1 MDSLYI
7 ICFAPLFLFTLVFLY
22 FTVVRK
28 NAFEERLALFR
39 PTHKLSQKREAY
51 RQQVRKYSKYAHI
64 ILLVILYLPLCVL
77 IAILIKEEYEK
88 TGILN
93 ILSIYDDTKM
103 TLLSVY
109 VPILL
114 LHYLLFYVIKRN
126 EKAQHMLLEQMSD
139 DDFELLLK
147 VKDSLSFTSK
157 YNPPFVLCND
167 KLYIFIFFAIKE
179 IDPTQITDLDWS
191 YRRNGIFI
199 EFKAPEKII
208 FTLPKK
214 VLPHFLQ
221 IIEKYTNQKFYY

>member
-1 MDSLYI
+1 MDSLSFTY
-7 ICFAPLFLFTLVFLY
+7 FLPLLLFELLFFYLI
-22 FTVVRK
+22 VVRK
-28 NAFEERLALFR
+28 NAFEKRLALFS
-39 PTHKLSQKREAY
+39 PTRQLSQKRQAY
-51 RQQVRKYSKYAHI
+51 MQKVHNYHKYFNA
-64 ILLVILYLPLCVL
+64 ILLIIFYLPLCFFITL
-77 IAILIKEEYEK
+77 IIKEKYEE
-88 TGILN
+88 TGKLVIPISN
-93 ILSIYDDTKM
+93 NMIM
-103 TLLSVY
+103 
-109 VPILL
+109 ILL
-114 LHYLLFYVIKRN
+114 VLFLAHYLIIYLKKRKG
-126 EKAQHMLLEQMSD
+126 KALRMFLEQMSD
-139 DDFELLLK
+139 GNFELLLK
-147 VKDSLSFTSK
+147 VKDSLLFTSK

>member
-1 MDSLYI
+1 MDSLSFTY
-7 ICFAPLFLFTLVFLY
+7 FLPLLLFELFFLY
-22 FTVVRK
+22 LAIVRK
-28 NAFEERLALFR
+28 NAFEKRLALFS
-39 PTHKLSQKREAY
+39 PTRQLSQKRQAY
-51 RQQVRKYSKYAHI
+51 MQKVHNYHKYFNA
-64 ILLVILYLPLCVL
+64 ILLIIFYLPLCFFITL
-77 IAILIKEEYEK
+77 IIKERYEE
-88 TGILN
+88 TGKLVIPISN
-93 ILSIYDDTKM
+93 NM
-103 TLLSVY
+103 MM
-109 VPILL
+109 ILL
-114 LHYLLFYVIKRN
+114 VLFLAHYLIIYLKKH
-126 EKAQHMLLEQMSD
+126 KAKALRMFLEQMSD

-221 IIEKYTNQKFYY
+221 IIQQYTNQEF

>member
-1 MDSLYI
+1 MDSLSFTY
-7 ICFAPLFLFTLVFLY
+7 FLPLLLFELLFFYLI
-22 FTVVRK
+22 VVRK
-28 NAFEERLALFR
+28 NAFEKRLALFN
-39 PTHKLSQKREAY
+39 PTRQLSQERQAY
-51 RQQVRKYSKYAHI
+51 MQKVYKYCKYFNS
-64 ILLVILYLPLCVL
+64 ILLIIFYLPLCFFITL
-77 IAILIKEEYEK
+77 IIKERYEE
-88 TGILN
+88 TGKLVITISN
-93 ILSIYDDTKM
+93 NM
-103 TLLSVY
+103 MM
-109 VPILL
+109 ILL
-114 LHYLLFYVIKRN
+114 VLFLAHYLIIYLKKRKA
-126 EKAQHMLLEQMSD
+126 KAQHMLLEQMSD

-147 VKDSLSFTSK
+147 IKDSLSFTSK

-199 EFKAPEKII
+199 DFKAPEKII

>member
-1 MDSLYI
+1 MDSFYI

-77 IAILIKEEYEK
+77 IAILIKEGYEGI
-88 TGILN
+88 GILN

-179 IDPTQITDLDWS
+179 IDPTQITNVDWS
-191 YRRNGIFI
+191 YRRNGILV

-214 VLPHFLQ
+214 VLPYFLQ
-221 IIEKYTNQKFYY
+221 IIEQYTDQEFYY

>member
-1 MDSLYI
+1 MDSLSFTYSL
-7 ICFAPLFLFTLVFLY
+7 PLLLFELFFLY
-22 FTVVRK
+22 LAIVRK
-28 NAFEERLALFR
+28 NAFEKRLALFN
-39 PTHKLSQKREAY
+39 PTRQLSQERQAY
-51 RQQVRKYSKYAHI
+51 MQKVYKYCKYFNSI
-64 ILLVILYLPLCVL
+64 LLIIFYFPLCFFVTLIIKERYEETGKLVITISNNMMMMILLVLFL
-77 IAILIKEEYEK
+77 A
-88 TGILN
+88 
-93 ILSIYDDTKM
+93 
-103 TLLSVY
+103 
-109 VPILL
+109 
-114 LHYLLFYVIKRN
+114 HYLIMYLKKRKG
-126 EKAQHMLLEQMSD
+126 KALRMFLEQMSD

-191 YRRNGIFI
+191 YRRNGIYV

>member
-1 MDSLYI
+1 MDSLSFTY
-7 ICFAPLFLFTLVFLY
+7 FLPLLLFELLFFYLI
-22 FTVVRK
+22 VVRK
-28 NAFEERLALFR
+28 NAFEKRLALFS
-39 PTHKLSQKREAY
+39 PTRQLSQKRQAY
-51 RQQVRKYSKYAHI
+51 MQKVHNYHKYFNAILLIIFYFPLCFFITLIIKERYEETGKLVIPISNNMMM
-64 ILLVILYLPLCVL
+64 ILLVLFL
-77 IAILIKEEYEK
+77 A
-88 TGILN
+88 
-93 ILSIYDDTKM
+93 
-103 TLLSVY
+103 
-109 VPILL
+109 
-114 LHYLLFYVIKRN
+114 HYLIIYLKKR
-126 EKAQHMLLEQMSD
+126 KAKALRMFLEQMSD
-139 DDFELLLK
+139 DDFELLLR

-221 IIEKYTNQKFYY
+221 IIQQYTNQEF

>member
-1 MDSLYI
+1 MDSFYI

-28 NAFEERLALFR
+28 NAFEERLALFS
-39 PTHKLSQKREAY
+39 PTRHLSQKREAY
-51 RQQVRKYSKYAHI
+51 RQQVRKYSKYAKI
-64 ILLVILYLPLCVL
+64 ILLVIFYLPLCVF
-77 IAILIKEEYEK
+77 IAILLKEEYEK

-93 ILSIYDDTKM
+93 ILSIYDDIKM
-103 TLLSVY
+103 ILLSVY
-109 VPILL
+109 MPVLL

-167 KLYIFIFFAIKE
+167 NLYIFIFFVIKE

-191 YRRNGIFI
+191 YRRNGIYV

-214 VLPHFLQ
+214 VLPYFLQ